1 MTPDD
6 SEIQKLLRLKRFEQP
21 APQYFDTF
29 LRDFQ
34 RRQRSEMLRQPLW
47 RIVMDRTQAFFGE
60 HSVGRH
66 THAFAMAGVLLL
78 GGLATLNM
86 TLPPSGT
93 QTTVVAQND
102 AQPPMRLNL
111 TPPGPE
117 LQPVAQRAW
126 LSGAQLSAPRH
137 YVMDTRPV
145 SYERPSSF

>member
-47 RIVMDRTQAFFGE
+47 RIVMERTQAFLGE

-66 THAFAMAGVLLL
+66 THAFAMAAVLLL

-86 TLPPSGT
+86 TLPPSVSST
-93 QTTVVAQND
+93 AVVAQNKETA
-102 AQPPMRLNL
+102 AQPPLRLNL
-111 TPPGPE
+111 APPGPE
-117 LQPVAQRAW
+117 LQPVAERTW
-126 LSGAQLSAPRH
+126 LSGAQVSAPRH
-137 YVMDTRPV
+137 Y
-145 SYERPSSF
+145 